1 MDNETAAPSRP
12 APFPYQRWMRRA
24 IDRAPYTVISIF
36 AGATAG
42 ALKKGPA
49 GAFLGAML
57 LGLVGLGLDLAA
69 GRERPQVDTAS

>member
-1 MDNETAAPSRP
+1 MNDEPTASSEPVP
-12 APFPYQRWMRRA
+12 YPYQRWVRRA

-42 ALKKGPA
+42 ALRKGSV

-57 LGLVGLGLDLAA
+57 LGLVGLGIDLAA
-69 GRERPQVDTAS
+69 RKDRPEGDTAS

>member
-1 MDNETAAPSRP
+1 MDNEPAAPSRP
-12 APFPYQRWMRRA
+12 APYPYQRWVRRA

-42 ALKKGPA
+42 ALRKGPA

-69 GRERPQVDTAS
+69 GKERPQGDTAS

>member
-1 MDNETAAPSRP
+1 MDNEPTAPSQP
-12 APFPYQRWMRRA
+12 APYPYQRWVGKA

-42 ALKKGPA
+42 ALRKGPV

-57 LGLVGLGLDLAA
+57 LGLIGLGIDLAA
-69 GRERPQVDTAS
+69 SKDKPEVDTAS

>member
-1 MDNETAAPSRP
+1 MNDEPAASSQPVP
-12 APFPYQRWMRRA
+12 YPYQRWVRRA

-42 ALKKGPA
+42 ALRKGPA

-57 LGLVGLGLDLAA
+57 LGLIGLGIDLAA
-69 GRERPQVDTAS
+69 GKERPEGDTAS